1 MVDAEV
7 QPSLSRHLALPV
19 AAGVVVDQLLLLGH
33 PKQLPELG
41 TGLLE
46 LVGVVVLLDIVVLV
60 ELCDD
65 PLRRDGGEK
74 RSHEGRVVEQKGST
88 PELWSREGGKLAWKK
103 KAKILILEG
112 IFLKRKCDAMQKV
125 SSDKFACNYLLIKV
139 DYLRRLIG
147 ASAAAIP
154 PLIINW

>member
-1 MVDAEV
+1 MDITKKTNKHIVVKKKYRTNPTFLPQKVGVEAQVVDAEV
-7 QPSLSRHLALPV
+7 QPSLPRHLALPV

-88 PELWSREGGKLAWKK
+88 PTESWSREGGKLARKK
-103 KAKILILEG
+103 
-112 IFLKRKCDAMQKV
+112 RQK
-125 SSDKFACNYLLIKV
+125 F
-139 DYLRRLIG
+139 
-147 ASAAAIP
+147 
-154 PLIINW
+154 